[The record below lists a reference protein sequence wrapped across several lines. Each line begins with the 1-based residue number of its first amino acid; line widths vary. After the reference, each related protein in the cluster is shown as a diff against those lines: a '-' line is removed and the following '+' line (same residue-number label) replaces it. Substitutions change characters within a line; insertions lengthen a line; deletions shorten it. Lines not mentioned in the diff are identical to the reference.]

1 MKFYTDVRGI
11 RVAVTTRKRFFLSST
26 PLMGPILVYIPLFYE
41 NRLIFFHEILYIQ
54 MFITLL

>member
-11 RVAVTTRKRFFLSST
+11 RVTVTTRKRFFLSSP

-41 NRLIFFHEILYIQ
+41 NRLIFSHEILYIQ